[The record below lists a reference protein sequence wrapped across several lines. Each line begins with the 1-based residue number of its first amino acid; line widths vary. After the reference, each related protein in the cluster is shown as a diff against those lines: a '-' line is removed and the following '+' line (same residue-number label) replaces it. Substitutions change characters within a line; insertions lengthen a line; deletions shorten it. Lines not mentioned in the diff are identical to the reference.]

1 MADKEPP
8 VKFTGSISQSKNAIS
23 FGGHGIR
30 VQFDIPENQAL
41 EANKL
46 TLFRNRILKI
56 AIEVEEDGE
65 KVRDTIREW

>member
-30 VQFDIPENQAL
+30 VQLDIPENQSI

-46 TLFRNRILKI
+46 TLLRGKILNVT
-56 AIEVEEDGE
+56 IEVEENGE
-65 KVRDTIREW
+65 KILDSIKRW